1 MFFFTAYSTQY
12 SREKLRKRHLLS
24 KKELE
29 PDDLENCQ
37 LSILEKMRNGG
48 VFHVDTT
55 HGDPGQPCGV

>member
-1 MFFFTAYSTQY
+1 MVE
-12 SREKLRKRHLLS
+12 REKLRKRHLLS

-55 HGDPGQPCGV
+55 HGDAGQPYGV